1 MKRNVALILLMI
13 FLGFGTLFAN
23 TYEQGYLD
31 GYADAKLDVPSK
43 YAVPTV
49 QEVAE
54 DDFGMWEMFNF
65 VDSFGDYTDVRYIDA
80 NKWIFGTFSN
90 SATRNAE
97 LKVEFVIKADYFSI
111 VLYEYGSSLVTG
123 SSNYPTKYTIKVKD
137 QGGEV
142 YQTSGKNYGDRISI
156 TAIGVPKLFELL
168 SKGGELKFNITETD
182 SPTTSYNFVIGD
194 SAGFDRILKAL

>member
-1 MKRNVALILLMI
+1 MKRNVALILLMM
-13 FLGFGTLFAN
+13 FLGFGTLSAN

-54 DDFGMWEMFNF
+54 DDFGMWK
-65 VDSFGDYTDVRYIDA
+65 VDSYVDDFGDYTDTRHIK
-80 NKWIFGTFSN
+80 NTEWILGSFSN
-90 SATRNAE
+90 SATRNSQ
-97 LKVEFVIKADYFSI
+97 LKVKFLVGNGYFDI
-111 VLYEYGSSLVTG
+111 MLYEYGSSLVTG